1 VKKWILV
8 VAGVLVLVGGIIAF
22 KAFQIVDLIGFATA
36 MEEAGMPPIP
46 VATARAEKDEWRNV
60 MRFVGT
66 LRPVQ
71 GVTLTA
77 EMGGVIESID
87 VENGA
92 EVEKGQLLLSMD
104 TSREQAELES
114 AEARLRLAK
123 INLERTTGLLAKRIV
138 AQSELD
144 SAQAEFEEI
153 RAQVANL
160 QATIDKKIIRAP
172 FAGRVG
178 IREINL
184 GQTVSAGDALIPLHQ
199 SDPIFVQFAVPQ
211 TRLEKIKLGEQL
223 LVTTDGVVEPVEGR
237 VEAIN
242 PVVNETTR
250 TALVQGILRNPDEL
264 LRAGQFA
271 RVDVVLP
278 GADEI
283 LRIPASAVIV
293 EPFGASVFIV
303 EEEKDPPTV
312 RQQFVQLGRFQGDFV
327 EITKGLGEGDRVVS
341 AGAFKLRPGTVVA
354 INDDMQ
360 PEALL
365 DPDVPNR

>member
-1 VKKWILV
+1 MKWILV
-8 VAGVLVLVGGIIAF
+8 VAGVLLLVGGIIAF
-22 KAFQIVDLIGFATA
+22 KAFQIVDLIGFATQ
-36 MEEAGMPPIP
+36 MEEAGMPPTP

-60 MRFVGT
+60 LRFVGT

-77 EMGGVIESID
+77 EVGGVIATID

-92 EVEKGQLLLSMD
+92 EVENGQLLLSMD

-114 AEARLRLAK
+114 SEARLRLAK
-123 INLERTTGLLAKRIV
+123 VNLERTQGLLAKRIV

-144 SAQAEFEEI
+144 TAQAEFDGA

-160 QATIDKKIIRAP
+160 QAIIDKKIIRAP

-184 GQTVSAGDALIPLHQ
+184 GQTVSAGDPLIPLHQ

-211 TRLEKIKLGEQL
+211 TRLKQIQLGEQL
-223 LVTTDGVVEPVEGR
+223 LVTTDGVAEPVEGK

-242 PVVNETTR
+242 PVVDEMTR
-250 TALVQGILRNPDEL
+250 TALVQGILRNPGEL

-278 GADEI
+278 GVDEI

-303 EEEKDPPTV
+303 EEDKDSPTV

-327 EITKGLGEGDRVVS
+327 EVRKGLNEGDRVVS

-354 INDDMQ
+354 INDSMQ
-360 PEALL
+360 PGPSL